1 MLTLEGWNDVLAK
14 EMEYSSWSWVYFVSF
29 VLIGTFVVLNVV
41 IAIIVNSMDEV
52 RAMELERE
60 RTELV
65 AAALGEGEADERM
78 RDRLAALREAIDE
91 LERAIV
97 DNRKGPAVASP
108 SKRSARVCWFR
119 RRRARRPRARA
130 PARARRRAHRRP
142 RRGGGP
148 PTSSSTGT

>member
-1 MLTLEGWNDVLAK
+1 VLDK

-60 RTELV
+60 RSDLV
-65 AAALGEGEADERM
+65 AAALSEGAADERM
-78 RDRLAALREAIDE
+78 QERLNALREALDD

-97 DNRKGPAVASP
+97 DKPKGPP
-108 SKRSARVCWFR
+108 
-119 RRRARRPRARA
+119 
-130 PARARRRAHRRP
+130 
-142 RRGGGP
+142 
-148 PTSSSTGT
+148 

>member
-1 MLTLEGWNDVLAK
+1 
-14 EMEYSSWSWVYFVSF
+14 MEYSSWSWVYFVSF

-65 AAALGEGEADERM
+65 AAALGDGEADRAMQER
-78 RDRLAALREAIDE
+78 LTALREAIDD

-97 DNRKGPAVASP
+97 DKGKGPP
-108 SKRSARVCWFR
+108 
-119 RRRARRPRARA
+119 
-130 PARARRRAHRRP
+130 
-142 RRGGGP
+142 
-148 PTSSSTGT
+148 